1 MAYPQNGSMANGSRR
16 RSPTVPSAAAVCS
29 EEMVA
34 PMKTPCAQ
42 DSASVT
48 RGTLV
53 ALRPPKRIASTGT
66 PAGSS
71 HVSAVVGQGDVGED
85 RVAADH
91 GKGRRVGLL
100 ARPRGDAEEARLGVD
115 GAQPAVLSVRP
126 HPGLSLIH
134 I

>member
-42 DSASVT
+42 DRASVT

-71 HVSAVVGQGDVGED
+71 HVSAIVGHRD
-85 RVAADH
+85 AATVNREFGCAAGVPVDAILF
-91 GKGRRVGLL
+91 GGRR
-100 ARPRGDAEEARLGVD
+100 
-115 GAQPAVLSVRP
+115 AVSYTHLRA
-126 HPGLSLIH
+126 HETRH
-134 I
+134 

>member
-53 ALRPPKRIASTGT
+53 ALRPPKRIAS
-66 PAGSS
+66 
-71 HVSAVVGQGDVGED
+71 VSYTHLRAHETDSYLVC
-85 RVAADH
+85 R
-91 GKGRRVGLL
+91 LL
-100 ARPRGDAEEARLGVD
+100 LEKKKQDQTE
-115 GAQPAVLSVRP
+115 SNIIYT
-126 HPGLSLIH
+126 H
-134 I
+134 